1 MTDGCAG
8 TVALKLSQFRYSR
21 ASCCLGRHSGVTIFQ
36 FELTYDVR
44 CSNDL
49 LPIVFH
55 RLGPTL
61 LSVKPAGRR
70 LLEPISRRV
79 AADQDMNDPENIV
92 AAIYRAVDW
101 INGEL
106 LPDRQ
111 LIKASETRLL
121 GSQSVLDSMRL
132 VSLIVTIEREVEDT
146 FGVALTLAD
155 ERALSM
161 KASPFRSI
169 QSLADYI
176 GLLIR
181 DARNG

>member
-1 MTDGCAG
+1 
-8 TVALKLSQFRYSR
+8 
-21 ASCCLGRHSGVTIFQ
+21 
-36 FELTYDVR
+36 
-44 CSNDL
+44 
-49 LPIVFH
+49 
-55 RLGPTL
+55 
-61 LSVKPAGRR
+61 
-70 LLEPISRRV
+70 
-79 AADQDMNDPENIV
+79 MNDPENIV

-111 LIKASETRLL
+111 LIKAPETRLL
-121 GSQSVLDSMRL
+121 GSQSVLDSMHL

-176 GLLIR
+176 GILII

>member
-1 MTDGCAG
+1 
-8 TVALKLSQFRYSR
+8 
-21 ASCCLGRHSGVTIFQ
+21 
-36 FELTYDVR
+36 
-44 CSNDL
+44 
-49 LPIVFH
+49 
-55 RLGPTL
+55 
-61 LSVKPAGRR
+61 
-70 LLEPISRRV
+70 
-79 AADQDMNDPENIV
+79 MNDPENIV

-106 LPDRQ
+106 PPDRQ
-111 LIKASETRLL
+111 LIKAPETRLL
-121 GSQSVLDSMRL
+121 GSQSVLDSMQL

-169 QSLADYI
+169 QSLSDYI
-176 GLLIR
+176 GTLII